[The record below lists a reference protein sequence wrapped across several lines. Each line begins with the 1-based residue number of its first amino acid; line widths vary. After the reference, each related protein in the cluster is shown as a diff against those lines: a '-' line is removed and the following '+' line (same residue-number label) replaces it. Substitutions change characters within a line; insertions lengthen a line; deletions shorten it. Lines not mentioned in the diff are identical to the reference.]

1 MELIFLLNFQVYRDC
16 FMKNGRPKVCATNI
30 WFGLTIGLSTYNIW
44 QTVDNEREFRDKMTN
59 YYTTEIMPNITF

>member
-1 MELIFLLNFQVYRDC
+1 MQSSSSN
-16 FMKNGRPKVCATNI
+16 
-30 WFGLTIGLSTYNIW
+30 LTIGLSTYNIW